1 MRESHSSNVASAA
14 LHRTGIHLRCIFT
27 VSACLFVLSLQSFGQ
42 IERPALIPGAQPGG
56 ASAPA
61 ACAMT
66 NVGGL
71 TDGPI
76 SPGQVVHVSVFNA
89 PDFSIAARVSESGE
103 IALPMVGALNLEG
116 LNSQK
121 ASELIAGELKSR
133 NLMLDPHVTVTVEAS
148 ATGITVLGEVRAPG
162 VYPPPGKPF
171 LSDLLATAGGLTAN
185 SGRVIEISN
194 DKAPDQK
201 TEVPWDPTMHNTS
214 SYDRPV
220 HPGDRVVVRA
230 CGIAYVGGHVGKPG
244 AYSLCGSQQ
253 LTLSEVIALAGGVTP
268 LTSEK
273 HTYLIRTQVDGTKVV
288 EEIDLHKVLLARA
301 ADPVVKEDDI
311 IYVTPSTVKDVLNR
325 AETFALS
332 ISSTLFYSY
341 HP

>member
-1 MRESHSSNVASAA
+1 
-14 LHRTGIHLRCIFT
+14 
-27 VSACLFVLSLQSFGQ
+27 
-42 IERPALIPGAQPGG
+42 
-56 ASAPA
+56 
-61 ACAMT
+61 
-66 NVGGL
+66 
-71 TDGPI
+71 
-76 SPGQVVHVSVFNA
+76 
-89 PDFSIAARVSESGE
+89 
-103 IALPMVGALNLEG
+103 
-116 LNSQK
+116 
-121 ASELIAGELKSR
+121 
-133 NLMLDPHVTVTVEAS
+133 MLDPHVTVTVEAS

-230 CGIAYVGGHVGKPG
+230 CGIAYVGGHVGRPG

-253 LTLSEVIALAGGVTP
+253 LTLSEVIALAGGVTA

-273 HTYLIRTQVDGTKVV
+273 HTYLIRTQVDGTRVV
-288 EEIDLHKVLLARA
+288 EEIDLHKVLRARA

-311 IYVTPSTVKDVLNR
+311 VFVTPSTVKDVLNR
-325 AETFALS
+325 AETFAVS